1 MIPIEHVQKMLVLF
15 EDSKR
20 LVTIKGD
27 KYDVLL
33 EPLPD
38 INLQTINVNRCLLTL
53 RAKHTI
59 DIYYT
64 LSKIS
69 LYKYANYNV
78 SYYNNYLQIS
88 YIIDNNQLTNDML
101 INNIS
106 LMEQL
111 I

>member
-1 MIPIEHVQKMLVLF
+1 MIAIEHIQKMLVLF

-38 INLQTINVNRCLLTL
+38 INIQSINPNRCLLTL
-53 RAKHTI
+53 RAKNNVDAHYI
-59 DIYYT
+59 

-69 LYKYANYNV
+69 LYKYSNYNV

-88 YIIDNNQLTNDML
+88 YIIDNNKLTNDMI
-101 INNIS
+101 INNIA